1 MGREKSESG
10 ASERPDKSK
19 AQEEITLQPSG
30 EVVVTHT
37 ETAAKA
43 PEGKQ
48 IHPRRPLPR
57 IPEAA
62 AKQGPGGPEADRA
75 DPQDEGGGRQDP

>member
-10 ASERPDKSK
+10 ESKPADKPK
-19 AQEEITLQPSG
+19 APEEITLQPSG

-37 ETAAKA
+37 GTAARA

-57 IPEAA
+57 IPEAP
-62 AKQGPGGPEADRA
+62 AKRGPGSPEADRA
-75 DPQDEGGGRQDP
+75 DPQDEGTGRPDP